1 MPGARFVEPES
12 ATLSQARRRFGCVKV
27 REVVRMLMAD
37 GWSLDRQRG
46 SHRQFRHP
54 DKPGTVTIA
63 GKPGEDLKAGTLASI
78 LRQAGLGGRGR

>member
-1 MPGARFVEPES
+1 LERGSSSQIAL
-12 ATLSQARRRFGCVKV
+12 ALSQARRRFGSVKV
-27 REVVRMLMAD
+27 REVIRMLMAD

-63 GKPGEDLKAGTLASI
+63 GKPGEDLKAGTVASI